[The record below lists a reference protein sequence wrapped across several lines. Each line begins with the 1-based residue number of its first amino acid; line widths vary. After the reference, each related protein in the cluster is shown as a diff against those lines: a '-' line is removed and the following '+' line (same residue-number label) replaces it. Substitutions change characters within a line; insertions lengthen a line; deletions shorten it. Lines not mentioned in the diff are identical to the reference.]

1 MSGPAMKY
9 RVRLA
14 FDGFQVG
21 NEFISPPMSRAYA
34 QVLQQKGLLEIVP
47 MSNVNSLG
55 IPITPGR
62 NAVTGSL
69 GISTAKPNKKRK

>member
-21 NEFISPPMSRAYA
+21 HEFISPPMSRAYA
-34 QVLQQKGLLEIVP
+34 QVLQQKGLLEIAPEVLSRP
-47 MSNVNSLG
+47 SAAAMRKAEEELAALE
-55 IPITPGR
+55 PKR
-62 NAVTGSL
+62 
-69 GISTAKPNKKRK
+69 KKRK